1 MRVPA
6 ALPFCRHSLSPIRFM
21 SCLSVPAPYLSS
33 PGSSP
38 PSPRAA
44 RAAPQKTTRG
54 ACASASR
61 PPRDALGSLARAPSD
76 GQESP
81 KRPPGRPQ
89 EAPTLASRPEDGRR
103 WLQDASRTAQG
114 AQRRPP
120 PERGK
125 SVEHCNAFN
134 VSARPAR
141 GSQDVPI
148 SLQEGRPGPP
158 RLPNTAPSNGLKTPP
173 WSPRMAQQ
181 GPKMA
186 TRDTQDRLTEAPKIG
201 PR

>member
-61 PPRDALGSLARAPSD
+61 PPRDAPGSLAGAPSD

-114 AQRRPP
+114 APRRPP
-120 PERGK
+120 PREAKVWNTVMLSMFLR
-125 SVEHCNAFN
+125 
-134 VSARPAR
+134 
-141 GSQDVPI
+141 VP
-148 SLQEGRPGPP
+148 R
-158 RLPNTAPSNGLKTPP
+158 A
-173 WSPRMAQQ
+173 A
-181 GPKMA
+181 PKMF
-186 TRDTQDRLTEAPKIG
+186 QDRFKRAPRSLRDC
-201 PR
+201 PTRPPQTA